1 MMMRSQPRLSNGE
14 LGRLPDLTERFRAV
28 RKATC
33 DLAAPLSDADA
44 TVQSMPAASPAKWHL
59 AHTSWF
65 FEVLALLPALP
76 DYSVFD
82 PGYTYLFNSYY
93 ESIGAQYPRGRRGL
107 LTRPTLDEILAY
119 RAHVDDAVELLLLG
133 PLARDVEKAIELGC
147 HHEQQHQELLLTD
160 ILHLFAQ
167 NPLHPVYRSRAR
179 DEASTKAA
187 APLAFKTFEG
197 GIIEIGAGDGFAYDC
212 ERPRHRIFID
222 SFRLAN
228 RPVINAEWMEFIEDG
243 GYRNPLLWL
252 ADGWEKCRAGKWEAP
267 LYWERRD
274 NDYWAMTLSGLRRV
288 NRSEPVV
295 HISYFEADAFARWAK
310 RRLPTEAEWE
320 RAASG
325 VPVAG
330 NFLEQGRMHPTCAQ
344 ASATGLQQLFGD
356 VWEWTGSAF
365 SPYPRFRPSAGPA
378 SEYNGKFMCGQFV
391 LRGGSCATPTSHMRA
406 SYRNF
411 FPPDARWQFS
421 GLRLA
426 GDADDA

>member
-1 MMMRSQPRLSNGE
+1 MSDDE

-107 LTRPTLDEILAY
+107 LTRPTLEEILAY

-133 PLARDVEKAIELGC
+133 PLTRDVEKAIELGC
-147 HHEQQHQELLLTD
+147 HHEQQHQELLLAD

-167 NPLHPVYRSRAR
+167 NPLRPVYRSRAR
-179 DEASTKAA
+179 EDASTATA
-187 APLAFKTFEG
+187 EPLAFKTFEG
-197 GIIEIGAGDGFAYDC
+197 GIIEIGAGEGFAYDC

-228 RPVINAEWMEFIEDG
+228 RPVVNAEWMDFIEDG

-252 ADGWEKCRAGKWEAP
+252 SDGWEKCRAEKWEAP

-274 NDYWAMTLSGLRRV
+274 NDYWTMTLSGLRPV

-325 VPVAG
+325 VPVSG
-330 NFLEQGRMHPTCAQ
+330 NFVEQGRMHPTCAP
-344 ASATGLQQLFGD
+344 ASATGLHQLFGD

-365 SPYPRFRPSAGPA
+365 SSYPRFRPSAGPA
-378 SEYNGKFMCGQFV
+378 SEYNGKFMCGQLV